1 MGHAN
6 ANYFS
11 KTYIVCC
18 RKSQKIKEINKN
30 FTVSFPGK
38 TPLKTHFDCITP
50 LCPFIGIQRFEISRS
65 HKETFDFHTGRGCSV
80 VVL

>member
-1 MGHAN
+1 MKNARKIYIKVMGHAN

-38 TPLKTHFDCITP
+38 TPLKTHF
-50 LCPFIGIQRFEISRS
+50 
-65 HKETFDFHTGRGCSV
+65 
-80 VVL
+80 